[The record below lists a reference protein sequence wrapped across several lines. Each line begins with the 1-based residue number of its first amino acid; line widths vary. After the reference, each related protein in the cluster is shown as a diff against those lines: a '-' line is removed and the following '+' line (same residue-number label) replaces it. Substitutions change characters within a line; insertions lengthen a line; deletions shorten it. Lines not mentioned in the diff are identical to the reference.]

1 MMTIKQDLSNALWI
15 TWKDLMELRRSKIR
29 LLMMILMPLI
39 IMAMISFIFPS
50 SSSSMNN
57 IPVLTVNKDIG
68 TQGSN
73 FMGNLTTINAQKQ
86 WMGFK
91 DATGYDEAKDLIIK
105 GQAMGAIIIPEDFSQ
120 TLATQL
126 STANITILI
135 DDSNPQVSQMLSQ
148 ILVQVINGMS
158 QMQAT
163 LNIYPYAMQMHV
175 NPVSVV
181 VPYTAKTQG
190 VAGTGGSYVEFMIPG
205 LLMMT
210 MITSVMT
217 GLPRAIAYERDV
229 GTLSGF
235 LVAPIRRISI
245 ISGKVLGHVVQGLI
259 QGIASLVLAIL
270 LFGITIRGNILMV
283 LLTLFLGV
291 FSFVGLGIVLT
302 SIAEDEQTASMI
314 MMTLTMPMLFLSGI
328 FFPIQMMPSF
338 MQTIAYWLPFTY
350 AIDAIRR
357 IMIFGVALTAVGVDM
372 LVMIG
377 FGIIMLVIA
386 IPAFSR
392 AMSK

>member
-1 MMTIKQDLSNALWI
+1 MGVKQEFSNALWI
-15 TWKDLMELRRSKIR
+15 TWKDLMELRRSKLR
-29 LLMMILMPLI
+29 MAMMVLMPLI

-50 SSSSMNN
+50 SSNVLNS
-57 IPVLTVNKDIG
+57 IPVATVNNDTG
-68 TQGSN
+68 MHGSYLL
-73 FMGNLTTINAQKQ
+73 GNLTSISALNNTLV
-86 WMGFK
+86 FK
-91 DATGYDEAKDLIIK
+91 SATGFEEAKDMIIQ
-105 GQAMGAIIIPEDFSQ
+105 GNALGAIIIPENFSE
-120 TLATQL
+120 TLTTQFY
-126 STANITILI
+126 TANVIVLI

-148 ILVQVINGMS
+148 ILIQAINGMS
-158 QMQAT
+158 QMQAIM
-163 LNIYPYAMQMHV
+163 NVSQYAQQIQV
-175 NPVSVV
+175 NPVSII
-181 VPYTAKTQG
+181 VPYSAKYQG
-190 VAGTGGSYVEFMIPG
+190 VSGSGGSYIEFMIPG

-235 LVAPIRRISI
+235 LVAPIHRVSI
-245 ISGKVLGHVVQGLI
+245 IGGKILGHVIQGLI
-259 QGIASLVLAIL
+259 QGVSSLILAIL
-270 LFGITIRGNILMV
+270 LFGITIHGNILWV

-302 SIAEDEQTASMI
+302 SVAEDEQTASMI

-328 FFPIQMMPSF
+328 FFPIQMMPGF

-372 LVMIG
+372 LVMIS
-377 FGIIMLVIA
+377 FGVVMLLIA
-386 IPAFSR
+386 IPTFNR
-392 AMSK
+392 AMTR